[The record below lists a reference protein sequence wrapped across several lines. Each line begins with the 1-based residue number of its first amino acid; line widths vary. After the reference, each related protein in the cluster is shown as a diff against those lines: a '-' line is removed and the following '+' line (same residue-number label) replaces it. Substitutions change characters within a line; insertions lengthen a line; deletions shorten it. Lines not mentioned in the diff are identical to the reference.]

1 MIRRE
6 DEKLV
11 FPLLRKKRVLLRE
24 SVFFSLLR
32 IGREHEEV
40 VYSLC

>member
-11 FPLLRKKRVLLRE
+11 FPLLRK

-32 IGREHEEV
+32 IGREDEEV
-40 VYSLC
+40 YSPC